1 MKNYFKTS
9 SVQPGGSDFVL
20 CAELM
25 SRIDDLAPSD
35 AKVSAFISRLADG
48 TYHTLIPV
56 RAADKMFE
64 DGKFFAEAK
73 TQSLVSSLKEA
84 QRQILI
90 KLREWKEARF

>member
-9 SVQPGGSDFVL
+9 DVQPRGSEFVL
-20 CAELM
+20 CAEMM

-35 AKVSAFISRLADG
+35 ASICARISRLADG

-56 RAADKMFE
+56 RAADKMFAS
-64 DGKFFAEAK
+64 GQFFAEAK

-84 QRQILI
+84 QHQILR
-90 KLREWKEARF
+90 KLREWKAERY